1 MEEASQ
7 GEGAAMEE
15 EASQVDLFKKVLEDH
30 VEDLRRLLQEF
41 SQKAGSDN
49 PRGERASQ
57 SVDRSGKPEF
67 ADDGGAVWA
76 HATAAPE
83 KPGSTA
89 QMGLSPL
96 TSDALRGDLPQ
107 EGGPLAIVMEVAR
120 QALEDAESRFPP
132 GASASQEARLET
144 SLQHC
149 QGCSQQRD
157 RLRMQDV
164 EGPQGGNMCC
174 LCLLTWQIRCLC
186 AELPDEHCALDQ
198 IIELLEFTHRLC
210 TQASPAERTRL
221 DERPRR
227 AAAPPC
233 RAPGSQQSS
242 TSGTMQS

>member
-1 MEEASQ
+1 MLTSPTGEIPIGSHPDIARQIFEA
-7 GEGAAMEE
+7 GMAA
-15 EASQVDLFKKVLEDH
+15 
-30 VEDLRRLLQEF
+30 
-41 SQKAGSDN
+41 
-49 PRGERASQ
+49 
-57 SVDRSGKPEF
+57 
-67 ADDGGAVWA
+67 A
-76 HATAAPE
+76 H
-83 KPGSTA
+83 S

>member
-1 MEEASQ
+1 MHRRSRSRSPIGRKGWPPGGKGDYGGWQWHGGQKGGGGHGGWQWQALLVLDGMLTSPTGEIPIGSHPDIARQIFEA
-7 GEGAAMEE
+7 GMAA
-15 EASQVDLFKKVLEDH
+15 
-30 VEDLRRLLQEF
+30 
-41 SQKAGSDN
+41 
-49 PRGERASQ
+49 
-57 SVDRSGKPEF
+57 
-67 ADDGGAVWA
+67 A
-76 HATAAPE
+76 H
-83 KPGSTA
+83 A